1 MRTAKKSPT
10 IREVAEAAGVSIS
23 TVSNVLYGKQGFYS
37 PETAQR
43 VWAVVE
49 QLGYRPNRLA
59 RSLARRRTFTL
70 GVVAERHLGF
80 VSHNA
85 YFGLI
90 LDGILHE
97 ATEHEYQ
104 VKIVRVPAD
113 NPEKAMD
120 YIVDGSVDGVALVAL
135 FADNPVLRLMEKSD
149 VPTVVAGSIPPTV
162 KLPCVDVEDIAATYQ
177 AVRWL
182 IELGH
187 RRIGIITG
195 DMRQWSARRREQG
208 YLMALREAGIEPNP
222 SWRFEGDYR
231 IESGEVGIVQLL
243 RADPRPTAV
252 VCGNDKM
259 AIGALHVLREMGV
272 RVPEDISIIGFDDS
286 EESAFIS
293 PALTTFRQP
302 MFDIGLKAAELLL
315 QQIET
320 GTRLQHNL
328 LLPAELVVRQTVA
341 PPPPSYGSFSSA
353 PSASR

>member
-1 MRTAKKSPT
+1 MRAAKKSPT
-10 IREVAEAAGVSIS
+10 IREVAAAAGVSIS

-37 PETAQR
+37 AETAQR
-43 VWAVVE
+43 VWRAVE
-49 QLGYRPNRLA
+49 QLGYRPNHIA
-59 RSLARRRTFTL
+59 RSLARQRTFTI
-70 GVVAERHLGF
+70 GVVAERQLGF

-85 YFGLI
+85 YFGLM

-97 ATEHEYQ
+97 ATAHEYQ

-113 NPEKAMD
+113 NPEKTLD
-120 YIVDGSVDGVALVAL
+120 YIGDGSVEGAVLVAL
-135 FADNPVLRLMEKSD
+135 FADNPVLQLLEKHD
-149 VPTVVAGSIPPTV
+149 IPAIVAGSIPPTV
-162 KLPCVDVEDIAATYQ
+162 RLPCVDVDDIAATYQ

-182 IELGH
+182 VELGH

-208 YLMALREAGIEPNP
+208 YLMALRDAGIEPNP
-222 SWRFEGDYR
+222 AWRFEGDYR
-231 IESGEVGIVQLL
+231 LESGLVGIVQLL
-243 RADPRPTAV
+243 RAQPRPTAV

-259 AIGALHVLREMGV
+259 AVGALHMLREMGV
-272 RVPEDISIIGFDDS
+272 KVPEEISIIGFDDS
-286 EESAFIS
+286 EESALIS

-302 MFDIGLKAAELLL
+302 IFEIGLKAAELLL

-341 PPPPSYGSFSSA
+341 PPREG
-353 PSASR
+353 